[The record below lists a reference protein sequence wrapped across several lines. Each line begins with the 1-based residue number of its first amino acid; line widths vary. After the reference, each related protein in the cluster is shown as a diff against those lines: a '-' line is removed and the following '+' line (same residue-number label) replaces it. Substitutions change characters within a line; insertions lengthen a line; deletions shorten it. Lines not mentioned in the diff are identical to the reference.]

1 MGYKRTIY
9 SMRRRGNFAMCAE
22 ALLRDI
28 EKYRKEMVDL
38 AAKTSLSNQN
48 VIDVSTKLDC
58 LLNKYYHL
66 SSDKTALY

>member
-1 MGYKRTIY
+1 
-9 SMRRRGNFAMCAE
+9 MCAE